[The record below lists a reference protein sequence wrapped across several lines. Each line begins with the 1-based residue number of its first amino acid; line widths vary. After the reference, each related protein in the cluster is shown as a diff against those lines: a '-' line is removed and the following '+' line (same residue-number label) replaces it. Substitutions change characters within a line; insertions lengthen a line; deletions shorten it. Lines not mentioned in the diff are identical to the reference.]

1 MGHGLDETHCKWGS
15 VSILRKSG
23 NWAKWIWVWWDLW
36 VKHLPYT
43 PRKQSIGS
51 SHSELPHIPWSTE
64 QKLQE
69 SHEIDGLKKFVVN
82 RWSDVCWVLPWK
94 GRGRGSGKASW
105 MSWVLNCRGSDW
117 GGAGRKVMAE
127 YSWKGKREKKRQ
139 SRVGNGF
146 MTFFFFFLV
155 LVLLFWFY
163 YFSFNTVLTW
173 KIVGV
178 SKVLVLY
185 RI

>member
-1 MGHGLDETHCKWGS
+1 MNPPI
-15 VSILRKSG
+15 VSDKYLFNSYTPRKR
-23 NWAKWIWVWWDLW
+23 
-36 VKHLPYT
+36 LPYT

-146 MTFFFFFLV
+146 MMFLFLV
-155 LVLLFWFY
+155 LVLLFFVLLLFFLMQCWCGKLWKLEKLRFY
-163 YFSFNTVLTW
+163 IY
-173 KIVGV
+173 ID
-178 SKVLVLY
+178 
-185 RI
+185 